1 MVIIATINMIKLTC
15 CHAQK
20 STLNNH
26 CNKHRTQSIKY
37 KDLFII
43 SVIWQYGYIYSHNSK
58 MSI

>member
-1 MVIIATINMIKLTC
+1 MVIIAIINMIKLTC

-26 CNKHRTQSIKY
+26 RNNQCTQSIKY

-43 SVIWQYGYIYSHNSK
+43 SVIWQYGYIFYT
-58 MSI
+58 IAR